1 MNDEKNLAWPV
12 YLVLLVI
19 ISFQILFGIGGTA
32 LLDPDEPV
40 YAETAKEMIRFG
52 DYLSPRIYN
61 EFWYDKPPIFY
72 WLVVL
77 SLKIFGGFSEL
88 AARLPASL
96 MAIGS
101 ILMTALASARL
112 FGARTGFWSGIVMGT
127 SIILMYM
134 GKASVTDSTLLFFMT
149 RRVLQADGIRN
160 NRKDKTEGR

>member
-12 YLVLLVI
+12 YLLLLVI
-19 ISFQILFGIGGTA
+19 ISFQILYGIGGTA

-72 WLVVL
+72 WLVAASFKL
-77 SLKIFGGFSEL
+77 FGGFSEL
-88 AARLPASL
+88 TARLPAAL

-101 ILMTALASARL
+101 ILMTSR
-112 FGARTGFWSGIVMGT
+112 SP
-127 SIILMYM
+127 
-134 GKASVTDSTLLFFMT
+134 
-149 RRVLQADGIRN
+149 
-160 NRKDKTEGR
+160 